1 MLEIAGKHLASVV
14 PTVMADSGVENV
26 NGQVDELLDTGKLR
40 RVLAQVEVSYSNL
53 MIEAWWNGS
62 S

>member
-1 MLEIAGKHLASVV
+1 
-14 PTVMADSGVENV
+14 MADSGVENV

-40 RVLAQVEVSYSNL
+40 RVLAQVEVSYSNS